1 MRYTGNVNVPPN
13 DRIEDALALLGRQGT
28 YRVLRA
34 LLEGPRRFGELQ
46 TGTRLLPRTLSLRLK
61 EMADAGWVERRQ
73 FAEVPPRVE
82 YRLTRT
88 ARALEPVLESIEAWA
103 EEHA

>member
-1 MRYTGNVNVPPN
+1 MN
-13 DRIEDALALLGRQGT
+13 DPLNDPIEDALALLGRQGT
-28 YRVLRA
+28 YRILRA
-34 LLEGPRRFGELQ
+34 LLGGSRRFGELQ

-61 EMADAGWVERRQ
+61 EMGEAGWVERRQ

-82 YRLTRT
+82 YRLTGT

-103 EEHA
+103 KKRT

>member
-1 MRYTGNVNVPPN
+1 MNAKTYAS
-13 DRIEDALALLGRQGT
+13 IEAALDLLGRQGS

-34 LLEGPRRFGELQ
+34 LLDGPLRFGELQ
-46 TGTRLLPRTLSLRLK
+46 STTGLLPRTLSLRLK
-61 EMADAGWVERRQ
+61 EMNDAGWVERQQ

-88 ARALEPVLESIEAWA
+88 AKALEPQLRAVEAWA
-103 EEHA
+103 DNRG